1 MTVLRSRL
9 ASETADYEKLGIDK
23 GNVSLWEDGS
33 RTNGGP
39 GTYEWWYFDA
49 HLDDGTKLVIVFYTK
64 RMMKTNSPL
73 SPYVTID
80 LDTPDGRHFEE
91 RLEVKGIPWSSSAEG
106 CDVKVGP
113 CYIKGNLKE
122 YSIYYDDGNI
132 QAEATLT
139 GNVPSWRP
147 ETGHIYF
154 GDNDEHFFAWLP
166 SVPEGDVTAKIT
178 LDGITTEHI
187 GTGYHDHNWG
197 NIVMTKVMHHWY
209 WGRAKVGDYTVISS
223 YIYGEKKYGYNE
235 FPIFML
241 AKDGEIVADDGK
253 KLTFTPSDVYSDEVT
268 GKPAHNLLVYEY
280 KKDDELTYRVSWARK
295 SSLIAFKMI
304 DQLKGV
310 VRFLAKIIGFDAA
323 YLRFT
328 GDVTVEE
335 IRAGA
340 EPAKQEGPALW
351 EEMYFGKT
359 IK

>member
-1 MTVLRSRL
+1 MSVIRSRL
-9 ASETADYEKLGIDK
+9 ASESADYEKLGINK
-23 GNVSLWEDGS
+23 HTVAQWEDGS
-33 RTNGGP
+33 RTDGGK
-39 GTYEWWYFDA
+39 GSYEWWYFDA

-91 RLEVKGIPWSSSAEG
+91 RLEVKGIPWSSSIG
-106 CDVKVGP
+106 SCDVKVGP
-113 CYIKGNLKE
+113 CYIKGNLKK
-122 YSIYYDDGNI
+122 YSIYYDDRAI
-132 QAEATLT
+132 QAEATLSA
-139 GNVPSWRP
+139 NIPSWRP

-178 LDGITTEHI
+178 VDGITTEHT

-209 WGRAKVGDYTVISS
+209 WGRAKVGDYNVISS

-253 KLTFTPSDVYSDEVT
+253 KLTFIPTDVYNDEVT
-268 GKPAHNLLVYEY
+268 GKPAHNRLVYQYE
-280 KKDDELTYRVSWARK
+280 DEGFAYRVTWLRK

-304 DQLKGV
+304 DQLKGA
-310 VRFLAKIIGFDAA
+310 VRILAKAIGFDAA

-328 GDVTVEE
+328 GDVSVEE
-335 IRAGA
+335 IRAGS
-340 EPAKQEGPALW
+340 EPVTQEGPALW

-359 IK
+359 RQ

>member
-1 MTVLRSRL
+1 MNTLGSRL
-9 ASETADYEKLGIDK
+9 AGEPKDYEKLGISK
-23 GNVSLWEDGS
+23 GTVAPWEDGS
-33 RTNGGP
+33 RTDGGS
-39 GTYEWWYFDA
+39 GSYEWWYFDA

-91 RLEVKGIPWSSSAEG
+91 RLEVKGIPWSSSEEG
-106 CDVKVGP
+106 CDVKCGP
-113 CYIKGNLKE
+113 CYIKGDLKE

-132 QAEATLT
+132 QAEATLRA
-139 GNVPSWRP
+139 NVPSWRP
-147 ETGHIYF
+147 GTGHIYF
-154 GDNDEHFFAWLP
+154 GDDDEHFFAWLP
-166 SVPEGDVTAKIT
+166 SVPEGDVQAEIT
-178 LDGITTEHI
+178 VDGITTTHT

-209 WGRAKVGDYTVISS
+209 WGRAKVGGYNVISS
-223 YIYGEKKYGYNE
+223 YIYAEKKYGYNE

-241 AKDGEIVADDGK
+241 AKDGEIVADDGQ
-253 KLTFTPSDVYSDEVT
+253 KLTFIPADVFSDEVT
-268 GKPAHNLLVYEY
+268 GKPAHNQLVYQYE
-280 KKDDELTYRVSWARK
+280 DEGRAYRVTWARRT
-295 SSLIAFKMI
+295 SLIAFRMI

-310 VRFLAKIIGFDAA
+310 IRLLARISGFDAA

-335 IRAGA
+335 VRSGA
-340 EPAKQEGPALW
+340 EPLTQEGPAIW

-359 IK
+359 RQ